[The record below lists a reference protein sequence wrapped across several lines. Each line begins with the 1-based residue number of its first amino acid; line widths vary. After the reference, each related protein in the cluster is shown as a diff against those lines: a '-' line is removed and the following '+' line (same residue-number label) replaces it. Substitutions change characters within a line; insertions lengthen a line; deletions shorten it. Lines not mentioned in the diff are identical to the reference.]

1 MATEKGSRLFVAL
14 PSPAFMRQTFLAF
27 YANGRLDQP
36 FAVFQEVST
45 KIRQFIRGRTLMG
58 QA

>member
-1 MATEKGSRLFVAL
+1 MVTGKGSGLFLARS
-14 PSPAFMRQTFLAF
+14 SPAFMRQTFLVF

-36 FAVFQEVST
+36 FAVFQEVSM
-45 KIRQFIRGRTLMG
+45 IVRQFSRGRTLMG